1 MTQKAGEKGK
11 TIRSFVAIE
20 LPAPIQQALGQL
32 QAQIRE
38 TGLSA
43 KWSVPENIH
52 LTLQFLGDV
61 SPAAIAQIGESMAAT
76 AAGFFP
82 MELYGQ
88 SVGVF
93 PGVKRARVLWTGVG
107 GDTEVLGRLQQD
119 LADRLSQI
127 GFEKEKRRF
136 AGHFTLA
143 RFKDRV
149 DPETVISVTRQFGDF
164 VTQAFVVDAIH
175 LFESRL
181 TPKGPVYSK
190 LKTCALAGGD
200 G

>member
-1 MTQKAGEKGK
+1 MTQKAGEKSK

-20 LPAPIQQALGQL
+20 LPAPIRQALAHL
-32 QAQIRE
+32 QTRIRE

-61 SPAAIAQIGESMAAT
+61 SPAAIAEIGESMAAT
-76 AAGFFP
+76 AAAFP
-82 MELYGQ
+82 AMELYGQ

-107 GDTEVLGRLQQD
+107 GDTETLGRLQQD
-119 LADRLSQI
+119 LADRLSGL

-136 AGHFTLA
+136 TGHFTLA
-143 RFKDRV
+143 RFKGRV

-190 LKTCALAGGD
+190 LETCALAAGD